1 MRLDRPLGAEARALI
16 QSEIERGYDV
26 FLERVSTGRK
36 KTREQIDA
44 IAQGRVW
51 AGADAKR
58 LGLVDGLGSFDDATK
73 AAARRAKLTDYE
85 VEFMEPELS
94 WAQELVLQM
103 KTRAVKALVS
113 ADMTSSNPLL
123 RVAQKFDPLTRE
135 VERISRFSEPHHV
148 YAYCFCAAE

>member
-1 MRLDRPLGAEARALI
+1 LGTEARALI

-36 KTREQIDA
+36 KTREQIDS

-73 AAARRAKLTDYE
+73 SAARRAKLTDYE
-85 VEFMEPELS
+85 VVFMEPELS

-103 KTRAVKALVS
+103 KTRAVRAFLSVGS
-113 ADMTSSNPLL
+113 LTPNPL
-123 RVAQKFDPLTRE
+123 AQMAQRFDPLTQE
-135 VERISRFSEPHHV
+135 VQRLSRFTEPNRV
-148 YAYCFCAAE
+148 YAYCFCRAE

>member
-1 MRLDRPLGAEARALI
+1 LGADARALL
-16 QSEIERGYDV
+16 QSQIERGYEV
-26 FLERVSTGRK
+26 FLDRVSAGRK
-36 KTREQIDA
+36 KTRDQVDS

-51 AGADAKR
+51 AGVDAKR

-103 KTRAVKALVS
+103 KTRAVTALLS
-113 ADMTSSNPLL
+113 IDSGSHLGL
-123 RVAQKFDPLTRE
+123 AQTGLARIARHFDPLARE
-135 VERISRFSEPHHV
+135 VERLTRFAEQPNRA
-148 YAYCFCAAE
+148 YAYCF